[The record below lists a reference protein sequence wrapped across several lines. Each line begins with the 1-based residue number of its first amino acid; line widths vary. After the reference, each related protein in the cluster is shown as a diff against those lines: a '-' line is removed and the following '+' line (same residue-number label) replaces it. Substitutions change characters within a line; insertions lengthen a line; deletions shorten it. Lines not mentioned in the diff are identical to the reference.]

1 MSFCSP
7 TRKFDY
13 TCFSLEELR
22 GMAEAWNETSKDKID
37 TSLSRK
43 ELHAKLQDK
52 FKSVCKEDETCWV
65 DNKKVMEHLSTKY
78 PDLYESINY
87 FALKPK
93 GTIKK
98 NGWLSTNNINFVMRQ
113 YEKVFP
119 DFEFLS
125 CSPSD
130 YYSSPPMLKKK
141 YSAIIFNLDNSRQPG
156 SHWVTVFFDN
166 IKKNVEYF
174 DSTGSKPNKNILE
187 FLSKLHTSVYYST
200 FSHQKGNSACGIYA
214 MYYILERLQGK
225 TKEDVN
231 TIRITDAQMNNYR
244 SRLFRPN

>member
-1 MSFCSP
+1 
-7 TRKFDY
+7 
-13 TCFSLEELR
+13 
-22 GMAEAWNETSKDKID
+22 MALSWNETSSDKIN
-37 TSLSRK
+37 TNISRK
-43 ELHAKLQDK
+43 ELHEQLQEK
-52 FKSVCKEDETCWV
+52 FKSVCKEDETCWI
-65 DNKKVMEHLSTKY
+65 DNKKVMEVLSEKY
-78 PDLYESINY
+78 PRLYESINY

-130 YYSSPPMLKKK
+130 FYTNSPKLKKK
-141 YSAIIFNLDNSRQPG
+141 YSAIVFNLDNSRQPG

-166 IKKNVEYF
+166 VQKSIEYF

-187 FLSKLHTSVYYST
+187 FLRKQHNPVYYNT
-200 FSHQKGNSACGIYA
+200 FPHQKGNSACGVYA
-214 MYYILERLQGK
+214 MFYILERLQGK

-231 TIRITDAQMNNYR
+231 MSRITDAQMNNYR